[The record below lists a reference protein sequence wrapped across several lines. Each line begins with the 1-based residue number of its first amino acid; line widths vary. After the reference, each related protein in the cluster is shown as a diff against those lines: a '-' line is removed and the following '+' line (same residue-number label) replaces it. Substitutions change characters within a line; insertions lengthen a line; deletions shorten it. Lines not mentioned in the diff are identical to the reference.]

1 MGIRDTIKE
10 YEKDTKP
17 RKFDI
22 WLDKREQ
29 KKIKEAQEEEK
40 KEHKLA
46 EELRQLDE
54 KISENHADHIY
65 LYFLL
70 YRLRAVGAFV
80 LVSAATMAGVKCAIS
95 LIANLILGFEQP
107 ELFAYSLMI
116 AGFYAVLFAV
126 ISAII
131 IFSAFLHDVKNKKI
145 EKLRAYRVYKI
156 LTIVA
161 SVLIAG
167 FSFG

>member
-22 WLDKREQ
+22 LLDKREQ
-29 KKIKEAQEEEK
+29 KKFKEAQEKEK
-40 KEHKLA
+40 KEHEFA
-46 EELRQLDE
+46 EKLRQIDK
-54 KISENHADHIY
+54 KIYENHPEHIY

-70 YRLRAVGAFV
+70 YRLRAAGAFV
-80 LVSAATMAGVKCAIS
+80 LAGAATMAGVKCAIA
-95 LIANLILGFEQP
+95 LISNLISGFGQP
-107 ELFAYSLMI
+107 ELFVYSLMI
-116 AGFYAVLFAV
+116 AYFYAVLLAA

-161 SVLIAG
+161 LVLIAG

>member
-29 KKIKEAQEEEK
+29 KKLKEAQEEEK
-40 KEHKLA
+40 
-46 EELRQLDE
+46 EERKITEKLRQIDK
-54 KISENHADHIY
+54 KIYENHPEHIY
-65 LYFLL
+65 LYFFL
-70 YRLRAVGAFV
+70 YRLRAAGAFA
-80 LVSAATMAGVKCAIS
+80 LVGAATMAGVKCALS

-116 AGFYAVLFAV
+116 AGFYAVLFAA

-131 IFSAFLHDVKNKKI
+131 IFSAVLHDVKNKKI